1 MSDSP
6 VLTAADV
13 RDSLKGVDVSPYTQS
28 RSIGNRSLSWL
39 PWADCWA
46 ILTEHYP
53 AATYS
58 FKPAHFYPDGSAEVE
73 CGVSIPD
80 GAGDFIWQA
89 CTLAVMDNRYDA
101 IENPSSR
108 DINDARWRCVVKA
121 VATLTGLG
129 LQLYRDGS
137 GVPKPIEVNT
147 VKPLTAA
154 EKKRRAAAAKKQE
167 KEREAHLEDSLAK
180 LASLVTA
187 CEGEGNIDTKGI
199 DVAKKYLADRGPIAR
214 VEDAIRFLEGELRG

>member
-1 MSDSP
+1 MKDILDEAKVLVSQNRRDAYGSP
-6 VLTAADV
+6 AQNHGATADLFSAY
-13 RDSLKGVDVSPYTQS
+13 LKRRY
-28 RSIGNRSLSWL
+28 
-39 PWADCWA
+39 
-46 ILTEHYP
+46 
-53 AATYS
+53 
-58 FKPAHFYPDGSAEVE
+58 GSHMTAPTIDE
-73 CGVSIPD
+73 
-80 GAGDFIWQA
+80 AGDFIWQA

-137 GVPKPIEVNT
+137 GVPKPIEVKT

-154 EKKRRAAAAKKQE
+154 EKKKRAAAAKKQE